1 MPVPLAHESASN
13 AGGSARSP
21 PLGRQAGHARRGRAR
36 RTLHSSPRPW
46 GAYPH
51 RPPLSRRHCDTRR
64 TSRLS
69 RSGGREAGW
78 LGMSQALGLSA
89 PLRVHSPLPPAPPP
103 GHQRE
108 GATSLKRL
116 AAGISPRSAGPEAS
130 PRGLGVGGGGADAA
144 RRPAA
149 APAPASAGR
158 LVAFCPRA
166 HGKRGA
172 GCACGGHSDPPP
184 ERSPEGPSA
193 SVGRGSARRPLP
205 CAPRAFLSP
214 LAAAG
219 TRTARQ
225 RSEWAGTCSFAQ
237 GPEVT

>member
-21 PLGRQAGHARRGRAR
+21 PLGRQAGHASRGRAR

-89 PLRVHSPLPPAPPP
+89 PLRVHSPLARPPPP

-130 PRGLGVGGGGADAA
+130 PRGLGVGGGGRGRSQEA
-144 RRPAA
+144 RSGAGPSLCRPPRRLLSPRPWKAWRGLRMWRTLRPA
-149 APAPASAGR
+149 S
-158 LVAFCPRA
+158 
-166 HGKRGA
+166 
-172 GCACGGHSDPPP
+172 
-184 ERSPEGPSA
+184 
-193 SVGRGSARRPLP
+193 
-205 CAPRAFLSP
+205 
-214 LAAAG
+214 
-219 TRTARQ
+219 
-225 RSEWAGTCSFAQ
+225 
-237 GPEVT
+237 